1 MFGVNLEK
9 GVENVFGL
17 KLIVGIVILDMN
29 ILGGIIILVI
39 IIWIYNRYYSK
50 WLLEMV
56 GVF

>member
-50 WLLEMV
+50 
-56 GVF
+56 